1 MERRTKNY
9 DFQMTKESSVI
20 RKTARRTYRCAFSE
34 LTKPFPAEE
43 KVLREVGPIEVFR
56 GTDDAVPHDVSR
68 FLVIFLGLY
77 GRFRLEGARNL
88 NVRVLLADQLIGRSA
103 LSPAKNG

>member
-1 MERRTKNY
+1 M
-9 DFQMTKESSVI
+9 
-20 RKTARRTYRCAFSE
+20 
-34 LTKPFPAEE
+34 
-43 KVLREVGPIEVFR
+43 FR